1 MAYKKGLET
10 RKQILDGSKELFL
23 SNGYIDTTY
32 KKIGEHLGINQNLI
46 TYHFSNKG
54 ALAKYVLI
62 EFFEAEAKIV
72 NKFIKPEYSPM
83 LIYTIYNRVHY
94 KILSQNP
101 QIAVFYAQVIE
112 ENLLSKSYSQIPRI
126 KSMYN
131 NFFAYYPIKRKYPD
145 MFYYAMETGSEREIM
160 LHFTSDMGV
169 DETFLRFVASVFPKF
184 IELPNEIIDDALT
197 ESKKIIDKLD
207 FYDFKF

>member
-10 RKQILDGSKELFL
+10 RKQILEGSKELFL

-32 KKIGEHLGINQNLI
+32 KKIGEYLGINQNLI

-54 ALAKYVLI
+54 TLAKYVLI

-72 NKFIKPEYSPM
+72 DELTKAEYSPM
-83 LIYTIYNRVHY
+83 LIYTIYNRIHY
-94 KILSQNP
+94 KTLSQNP
-101 QIAVFYAQVIE
+101 QIAVFYGQAIE
-112 ENLLSKSYSQIPRI
+112 DNLLSKSFSQIPTV

-131 NFFAYYPIKRKYPD
+131 NFFEYYSIKREYPD

-160 LHFTSDMGV
+160 LHFTSDMGI

-184 IELPNEIIDDALT
+184 IELPDEIIDDALT